1 MGEAGQKY
9 RVRNANERDRV
20 RGGGRRREGVERC
33 PLSSLVS
40 RVNGKSIIRIRGQ
53 SAKKYTRCYNFKRN
67 AALKFFND
75 RRCTHSSTL
84 FTTQSDYIPTLFSTR
99 QILFPPSPHRL
110 KNLLLDDSRVP
121 RPIRF
126 FPSFNPNARNVK
138 KRNVFE
144 LTGIWT
150 IRFYSRKFDTK
161 LLNVEKKI
169 FIIFICWKLG
179 RIFF

>member
-1 MGEAGQKY
+1 MKKWRGKWARPG
-9 RVRNANERDRV
+9 RNIALGMLMRETESE
-20 RGGGRRREGVERC
+20 GGRRREGVERC
-33 PLSSLVS
+33 PLSPLVS
-40 RVNGKSIIRIRGQ
+40 RVNDKSIIRIRGQ

-126 FPSFNPNARNVK
+126 FSSFNPNARNVK

-144 LTGIWT
+144 LTGI
-150 IRFYSRKFDTK
+150 
-161 LLNVEKKI
+161 
-169 FIIFICWKLG
+169 
-179 RIFF
+179 

>member
-1 MGEAGQKY
+1 MKKWRGKWARLG
-9 RVRNANERDRV
+9 RNIALGMLMRETESE
-20 RGGGRRREGVERC
+20 GGRRREGVERC
-33 PLSSLVS
+33 PLSPLVS

-75 RRCTHSSTL
+75 RRCTRSSTL

-99 QILFPPSPHRL
+99 QILFPHRL
-110 KNLLLDDSRVP
+110 KNLLLDDSRV
-121 RPIRF
+121 PIRF

-144 LTGIWT
+144 LTEI
-150 IRFYSRKFDTK
+150 
-161 LLNVEKKI
+161 
-169 FIIFICWKLG
+169 
-179 RIFF
+179 